1 MQYIFLADTILGK
14 YHITIRAHSR
24 ESAMKIAQDYQ
35 DAGEFRSWKY
45 VGILNIPLYN
55 ES

>member
-24 ESAMKIAQDYQ
+24 ESAIEIAQNYQ
-35 DAGEFRSWKY
+35 NCEEFRSFEY